1 MINKRKNPA
10 EYFRFLADMG
20 ENELPMPGAKSGERG
35 DVVAEEEKLTAEDKA
50 FLLREL
56 EEEAKKC
63 RKCGLYKVRRKL
75 VFGDGSPDAEILFVG
90 EAPGAEEDRQ
100 GIPFVGRAGKLLDKI
115 LEVVGLKRSEVYIA
129 NVLKCR
135 PPENRDPTPQ
145 EEMACLPFLFRQI
158 EIIKPRI
165 ICCLGRI
172 SARALLHTKRPM
184 TELRGKLFSFR
195 GIPVVVTYHP
205 AALLRN
211 ERLKKPTWDDFQF
224 LLRELD
230 RLRKENG

>member
-1 MINKRKNPA
+1 
-10 EYFRFLADMG
+10 MG
-20 ENELPMPGAKSGERG
+20 ENELPVPGAKSGERG
-35 DVVAEEEKLTAEDKA
+35 DVVAEEEKLTTEDKA

-63 RKCGLYKVRRKL
+63 KKCGLYKGRRKL

>member
-1 MINKRKNPA
+1 
-10 EYFRFLADMG
+10 MG

-35 DVVAEEEKLTAEDKA
+35 DVVAEEEKLTTEDKA

-63 RKCGLYKVRRKL
+63 RKCGLYKGRRKL
-75 VFGDGSPDAEILFVG
+75 VFGDGSPDAEILFIG

>member
-1 MINKRKNPA
+1 M
-10 EYFRFLADMG
+10 
-20 ENELPMPGAKSGERG
+20 
-35 DVVAEEEKLTAEDKA
+35 
-50 FLLREL
+50 
-56 EEEAKKC
+56 
-63 RKCGLYKVRRKL
+63 
-75 VFGDGSPDAEILFVG
+75 
-90 EAPGAEEDRQ
+90 
-100 GIPFVGRAGKLLDKI
+100 GRAGKLLDKI